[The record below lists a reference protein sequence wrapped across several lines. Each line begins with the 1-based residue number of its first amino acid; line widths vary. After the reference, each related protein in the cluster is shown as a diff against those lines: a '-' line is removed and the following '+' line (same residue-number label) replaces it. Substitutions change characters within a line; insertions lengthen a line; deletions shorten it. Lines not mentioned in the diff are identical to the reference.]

1 MENEIVK
8 SIDREK
14 IKAEVINQV
23 IALSEKEIGYH
34 EKGIN
39 ITKYAQRDFPGFQ
52 GENWCN
58 MFIGSMFID
67 AYGRSDARKVLGV
80 IAPGTMTT
88 SEKFKADKRWH
99 NSNSGYTPQAGD
111 IIYFKVGPNKNPIDH
126 VGIVTKVENGK
137 VYTIEGNTRT
147 DRTVERNGVKV
158 ANKEYPINSKFIVG
172 YGTPNWD
179 ILVDK
184 EVERIK
190 SESVDTG
197 QVNFREVSS
206 SLSSRARKLAQQC
219 EDRLVEYCNE
229 HKITATE
236 PSDFKNI
243 SMALTNNA
251 IKAGMSKVESL
262 TIDDN
267 WKVSVF
273 SHEPDLRYASVM
285 ATEAVKIPAERSV
298 IDIQN
303 LEQELAQ
310 QRNQLAYN
318 QQQQQIR

>member
-80 IAPGTMTT
+80 IAPGTKTD

-111 IIYFKVGPNKNPIDH
+111 IIYFKVGSNKNPIDH

-190 SESVDTG
+190 SESVDTE
-197 QVNFREVSS
+197 QVNFRELSS
-206 SLSSRARKLAQQC
+206 SLSSRAQKLAQQC

>member
-52 GENWCN
+52 GKNWCN

-147 DRTVERNGVKV
+147 DRTIERNGVKV

-184 EVERIK
+184 KVERIK
-190 SESVDTG
+190 SESVDTE
-197 QVNFREVSS
+197 QVNFREVSL
-206 SLSSRARKLAQQC
+206 SLSSRAQKLAQQC

-285 ATEAVKIPAERSV
+285 ANEAAKIPAERNV

>member
-52 GENWCN
+52 GKNWCN

-190 SESVDTG
+190 SESVDTE

>member
-190 SESVDTG
+190 SESVDTE

>member
-1 MENEIVK
+1 
-8 SIDREK
+8 
-14 IKAEVINQV
+14 
-23 IALSEKEIGYH
+23 
-34 EKGIN
+34 
-39 ITKYAQRDFPGFQ
+39 
-52 GENWCN
+52 
-58 MFIGSMFID
+58 MFID
-67 AYGRSDARKVLGV
+67 AYDRSDARKVLGV

-184 EVERIK
+184 KVERIK
-190 SESVDTG
+190 SESVDTE

-206 SLSSRARKLAQQC
+206 SLSSHAQKLAQQC

>member
-14 IKAEVINQV
+14 IKAEVINKV

-52 GENWCN
+52 GKNWCN

-67 AYGRSDARKVLGV
+67 AYDRSDARKVLGV

-184 EVERIK
+184 KVERIK
-190 SESVDTG
+190 SESVDTE

-206 SLSSRARKLAQQC
+206 SLSSRAQKLAQQC

-285 ATEAVKIPAERSV
+285 ATEAVKIPAERSI

-303 LEQELAQ
+303 SEQELAQ

-318 QQQQQIR
+318 QQQQQIK